1 MLACVLPVSRPTRAW
16 TMLPSGPKSRI
27 APGFSRPAPRLRLG
41 ALVRVP
47 PAPFLRPRRTVR
59 GLPACCSWRQS
70 WGSARFGTARF
81 GAATCV
87 MAFAPRLSPRRPVV
101 PTLWLAPECRACR
114 PRDLRRGAGFPGR
127 QHVPVPRFCPAK
139 LYSPS
144 VAATEVRAG
153 LLQSLFR
160 PRGCV
165 TAAKLRRSV
174 ARLVRLRGVHRI
186 PCLLALRRVRRGDA
200 YASFG
205 SGHPGTSRL
214 CSTAGAVPPDQHCC
228 WKVAVAPLG
237 LPVRSCPDRP
247 VLAHEL
253 SAAIQFPLLPRAL

>member
-1 MLACVLPVSRPTRAW
+1 MIAHLRAPRLRPARAW

-27 APGFSRPAPRLRLG
+27 APGFFRPAPRLRLG

-70 WGSARFGTARF
+70 WGSARFGTTIF
-81 GAATCV
+81 T
-87 MAFAPRLSPRRPVV
+87 PRLSPKRLREPS
-101 PTLWLAPECRACR
+101 P
-114 PRDLRRGAGFPGR
+114 DLRRGRGTIHPAGLHPCGDPAE
-127 QHVPVPRFCPAK
+127 PVCTGAADPVDATC
-139 LYSPS
+139 
-144 VAATEVRAG
+144 VEATELFRLAARSRAA
-153 LLQSLFR
+153 LLPCEALLPVGSGDRLDCSNR

-186 PCLLALRRVRRGDA
+186 PCLLALRSVRRGDT
-200 YASFG
+200 YASFD

-214 CSTAGAVPPDQHCC
+214 CSTAGAVPPAQHCC
-228 WKVAVAPLG
+228 
-237 LPVRSCPDRP
+237 
-247 VLAHEL
+247 
-253 SAAIQFPLLPRAL
+253 